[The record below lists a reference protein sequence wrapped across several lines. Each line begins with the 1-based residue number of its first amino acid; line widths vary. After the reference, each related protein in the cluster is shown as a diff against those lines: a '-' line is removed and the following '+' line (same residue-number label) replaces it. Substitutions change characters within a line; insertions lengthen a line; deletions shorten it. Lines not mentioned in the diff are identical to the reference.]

1 MGIRKILV
9 IQACG
14 PFSERPEGNVTLGRN
29 DWQERKLTLQ
39 YAYLG
44 ANYGLFSPCFFSLG
58 YY

>member
-29 DWQERKLTLQ
+29 DW
-39 YAYLG
+39 
-44 ANYGLFSPCFFSLG
+44 
-58 YY
+58 